1 MLRVSFWQLNLYKQ
15 SLSTP
20 KRYSIFFLN
29 KENEIENITANAK
42 KSITNYLVVV
52 DIIVICHR

>member
-42 KSITNYLVVV
+42 NRLLITSSS
-52 DIIVICHR
+52 